1 MNYGETIVKVLVG
14 IDDEQKIFPVHKNLL
29 CAVSELFEQQL
40 NCPWFTCSREMTF
53 APNYLRYE
61 NPCTFEV
68 LQRWIY
74 SGKVDNVS
82 SYAGGDDLHEDEFWL
97 GVYLLSEHL
106 KVRAVQVIA
115 FERFETVLPCK
126 KPIVLPSMGF
136 IEKLYDNGES
146 AKALQVYVSRHS
158 AYWMLRSLKK
168 AEKWTTLLEVD
179 ERYGMDTLKW
189 ISKLLPMQAR
199 EPESFNRQHPAY
211 SRGQFAIEYNLDLQ
225 TLRKE
230 ANDRM
235 RATKCDVTRRPQLGM
250 LCNPFLCNADFK
262 AETVIDSQSQDDQI
276 SPISSPRHGKQ
287 NDQVPVPDINRP
299 RKRIRTSLKTIDSTV
314 VDHTIEEESL

>member
-1 MNYGETIVKVLVG
+1 MKMNSGSVCICCQNTSR
-14 IDDEQKIFPVHKNLL
+14 
-29 CAVSELFEQQL
+29 SELFRSSLSRGSKRFSLVRSPLFSQAWDSLKSSTITGNRQRL
-40 NCPWFTCSREMTF
+40 YKFTFQDT
-53 APNYLRYE
+53 
-61 NPCTFEV
+61 
-68 LQRWIY
+68 
-74 SGKVDNVS
+74 
-82 SYAGGDDLHEDEFWL
+82 
-97 GVYLLSEHL
+97 
-106 KVRAVQVIA
+106 
-115 FERFETVLPCK
+115 
-126 KPIVLPSMGF
+126 
-136 IEKLYDNGES
+136 
-146 AKALQVYVSRHS
+146 S